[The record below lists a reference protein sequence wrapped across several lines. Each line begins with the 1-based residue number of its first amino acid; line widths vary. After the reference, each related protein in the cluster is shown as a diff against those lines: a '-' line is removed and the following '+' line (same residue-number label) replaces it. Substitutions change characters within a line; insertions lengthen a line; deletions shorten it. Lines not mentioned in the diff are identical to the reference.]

1 MSKVHSVVV
10 SIVSS
15 SDGEVNQRV
24 ILEEFASTQE
34 ELIFKNFAIADKVV
48 AACQEAC
55 RELAAVSKKSR

>member
-1 MSKVHSVVV
+1 MSKPHSVTV

-24 ILEEFASTQE
+24 ILEEFASSSE
-34 ELIFKNFAIADKVV
+34 ELVFKNFTIADKVV

-55 RELAAVSKKSR
+55 RELAGKKGR